1 MPRRTYEIRY
11 AAEAVNDLRGIRP
24 FSRREVL
31 DGIELHLRHE
41 PMFVSRSRIKA
52 MTEPFWS
59 QVRLRIGSYRIY
71 YDVND
76 EGRVVNVLR
85 VLMKT
90 TDQTQRGSP

>member
-1 MPRRTYEIRY
+1 
-11 AAEAVNDLRGIRP
+11 
-24 FSRREVL
+24 
-31 DGIELHLRHE
+31 
-41 PMFVSRSRIKA
+41 

-59 QVRLRIGSYRIY
+59 QFRLRIGDYRIY